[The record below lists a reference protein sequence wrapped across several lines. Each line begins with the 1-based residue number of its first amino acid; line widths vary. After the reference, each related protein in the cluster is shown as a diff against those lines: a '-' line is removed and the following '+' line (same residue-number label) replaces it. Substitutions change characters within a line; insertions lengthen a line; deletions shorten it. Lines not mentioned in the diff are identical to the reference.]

1 MSSSSNVEL
10 YEPARTPELSPI
22 TEAFRFIGL
31 SVMSIKRLAA
41 TDPAFPPLIRLSSKK
56 VLVDIP
62 ATAAY
67 LRAQAGK
74 APRSIRG
81 NAERTAVAP
90 AAKAP
95 AAKRG
100 GLRGSER

>member
-1 MSSSSNVEL
+1 MSSSTI
-10 YEPARTPELSPI
+10 EPAKTTPELTPI

-31 SVMSIKRLAA
+31 NVMSIKRLAA
-41 TDPAFPPLIRLSSKK
+41 ADPAFPPLIRLSSKK

-74 APRSIRG
+74 APRSIRSD
-81 NAERTAVAP
+81 AERTACP
-90 AAKAP
+90 TKAAG
-95 AAKRG
+95 RN
-100 GLRGSER
+100 RS

>member
-1 MSSSSNVEL
+1 MPTANKAESFQ
-10 YEPARTPELSPI
+10 PAGVTPELSPI

-31 SVMSIKRLAA
+31 NVLSIKRLAA
-41 TDPAFPPLIRLSSKK
+41 TDRAFPPLIRLSAKK

-81 NAERTAVAP
+81 DAES
-90 AAKAP
+90 AKQKA
-95 AAKRG
+95 G
-100 GLRGSER
+100 V

>member
-1 MSSSSNVEL
+1 MSSSSNAVLLRESL
-10 YEPARTPELSPI
+10 GITPELSPI
-22 TEAFRFIGL
+22 ADAHRYIGL
-31 SVMSIKRLAA
+31 NVMSIKRLEA
-41 TDPAFPPLIRLSSKK
+41 TDPEFPPLIRLSPKK

-81 NAERTAVAP
+81 DAERTAVAP
-90 AAKAP
+90 AAKP
-95 AAKRG
+95 RNVRRG
-100 GLRGSER
+100 GA

>member
-1 MSSSSNVEL
+1 MSESNNAEL
-10 YEPARTPELSPI
+10 YESAGITPELSPI
-22 TEAFRFIGL
+22 GEAFRFIGL
-31 SVMSIKRLAA
+31 NVLSIKRLAA
-41 TDPAFPPLIRLSSKK
+41 TDPAFPPLIRISSKK

-81 NAERTAVAP
+81 DAEKSAKRRTAITP
-90 AAKAP
+90 KAQ
-95 AAKRG
+95 KG
-100 GLRGSER
+100 TLS